1 MRTSPCNDLVM
12 TSTDWP
18 GEWVRAA
25 LPGAVL
31 ALVSEEDAY
40 GYLIA
45 QRLATAGFG
54 TIKGST
60 LYPLL
65 ARLEQDGVLAST
77 WQDGSGGPGRKYY
90 SITDAGRHRLQ
101 EHRRFWQD
109 FTTTTAAVLA
119 EKRNTR

>member
-1 MRTSPCNDLVM
+1 M
-12 TSTDWP
+12 TSSDWP

-31 ALVSEEDAY
+31 ALVGDEDAY

-45 QRLATAGFG
+45 QRLAAAGFG

-65 ARLEQDGVLAST
+65 ARLEQDGVLTST

-90 SITDAGRHRLQ
+90 SITEAGRHQLR
-101 EHRRFWQD
+101 EHRRSWGD
-109 FTTTTAAVLA
+109 FTTTTTAVLA
-119 EKRNTR
+119 EKRDAR